1 MYSGEFS
8 FQFDPFSRKMEVH
21 AFQKAD
27 LRSYVFH
34 DSSLNLVEEAQWS
47 QGLKCY
53 LVIETQTEDRFADD
67 S

>member
-1 MYSGEFS
+1 
-8 FQFDPFSRKMEVH
+8 MEVH

-67 S
+67 SYKHL